1 MNYYFKNG
9 TFENV
14 NRSEALNITKY
25 LINNNLSIK
34 YILFV
39 SEYLELSKIDYKIT

>member
-1 MNYYFKNG
+1 MNHYFKNG

-14 NRSEALNITKY
+14 NRNDTLNITKY

-34 YILFV
+34 YIPFV
-39 SEYLELSKIDYKIT
+39 SEYLE